1 MIQEIAP
8 HRFDITYRPDRA
20 PQEED
25 FLLGSEEDRFWLC
38 RAPEGVRFPLFR
50 EWEGR
55 PMARYLFSIDGR
67 AFFLALTEKGPRGD
81 SFFPAPVSFFR
92 RGEGMAKPLRF
103 AGVTAWQ
110 LIRWY
115 REHSF
120 CSACGRPT
128 SHSETERM
136 IFCPH
141 CGRAVY
147 PKIAPALILA
157 VTDGDRLLMSRYR
170 GKESTRPLGEDGVL
184 LAGYMEVGETPEDAA
199 RREIWEETGVRVK
212 NLRYYRSQPWGY
224 SDTLLLGFTAELDG
238 DDTITLQEDELSA
251 AGWVPRGEIV
261 RENEDFSLTN
271 EMITAFREGRL

>member
-8 HRFDITYRPDRA
+8 HRFDITYRPDRT
-20 PQEED
+20 PQAED
-25 FLLGSEEDRFWLC
+25 YLLMCEEDRFCLC
-38 RAPEGVRFPLFR
+38 RAPGGVRFPLVR

-67 AFFLALTEKGPRGD
+67 AFFFAPKAEAPRGD
-81 SFFPAPVSFFR
+81 PFFHAPASFFR
-92 RGEGMAKPLRF
+92 RGTEMAKPLRF

-115 REHSF
+115 REHLF
-120 CSACGRPT
+120 CSACGHPT

-136 IFCPH
+136 IVCPR
-141 CGRAVY
+141 CGRTVY
-147 PKIAPALILA
+147 PQIAPALILA

-184 LAGYMEVGETPEDAA
+184 LAGYMEAGETPEDAA

-238 DDTITLQEDELSA
+238 DGTITLQEDELSA

-271 EMITAFREGRL
+271 EMILAFMQGRL

>member
-1 MIQEIAP
+1 MAEIV
-8 HRFDITYRPDRA
+8 IVTRPD
-20 PQEED
+20 
-25 FLLGSEEDRFWLC
+25 
-38 RAPEGVRFPLFR
+38 
-50 EWEGR
+50 
-55 PMARYLFSIDGR
+55 
-67 AFFLALTEKGPRGD
+67 
-81 SFFPAPVSFFR
+81 
-92 RGEGMAKPLRF
+92 
-103 AGVTAWQ
+103 
-110 LIRWY
+110 
-115 REHSF
+115 
-120 CSACGRPT
+120 
-128 SHSETERM
+128 
-136 IFCPH
+136 
-141 CGRAVY
+141 
-147 PKIAPALILA
+147 LILA